1 MWPFVF
7 ANSFFNTIR
16 TLLLCLLLVFI
27 LFAVTSTMARLPPKV
42 YQWLVGLFASLGAF
56 LYGYDLGVIAE
67 VLISDT
73 FLGKFDPTDTDSGLV
88 VSMFTTGAFFGAAI
102 AGPAGDYLGRRGTIV
117 SGAVVF
123 MLGGALQTGARSIE
137 FLWAG
142 RFIAGFGIGAL
153 VMIVP
158 LYQAE
163 LAHPSIRGRVTAIVQ
178 FMIGVGAFIATW
190 IGYACFKDLKNQDAQ
205 WRIPLGI
212 QLIPALI
219 LAALTFMF
227 PESPR

>member
-1 MWPFVF
+1 M
-7 ANSFFNTIR
+7 T
-16 TLLLCLLLVFI
+16 
-27 LFAVTSTMARLPPKV
+27 RLPPKV
-42 YQWLVGLFASLGAF
+42 YQWLVGLFASLGSF
-56 LYGYDLGVIAE
+56 LFGYDLGVIAE

-73 FLGKFDPTDTDSGLV
+73 FLSKFDPTEAEIGLV
-88 VSMFTTGAFFGAAI
+88 VAMFTAGAFFGAGM

-123 MLGGALQTGARSIE
+123 ILGGALQTGARSIE

-142 RFIAGFGIGAL
+142 RFIAGLGVGAL

-178 FMIGVGAFIATW
+178 FMIGIGAFLATW
-190 IGYACFKDLKNQDAQ
+190 IGYVCFRDLKNQDSQ

-212 QLIPALI
+212 QIIPAVV

>member
-1 MWPFVF
+1 MK
-7 ANSFFNTIR
+7 
-16 TLLLCLLLVFI
+16 
-27 LFAVTSTMARLPPKV
+27 RLPPKV
-42 YQWLVGLFASLGAF
+42 YQWLVGLFASLGSF
-56 LYGYDLGVIAE
+56 LFGYDLGVIAE
-67 VLISDT
+67 VVISDT
-73 FLGKFDPTDTDSGLV
+73 FIGKFAPNDTESGLV
-88 VSMFTTGAFFGAAI
+88 VSMFTTGAFFGAAL

-123 MLGGALQTGARSIE
+123 ILGGGLQTGARSIHY
-137 FLWAG
+137 LWAG
-142 RFIAGFGIGAL
+142 RFIAGIGTGAL

-178 FMIGVGAFIATW
+178 FMIGVGAFLATW
-190 IGYACFKDLKNQDAQ
+190 IGYACFKDLKNRDSQ
-205 WRIPLGI
+205 WRIPLGFQI
-212 QLIPALI
+212 IPAVI